1 MTRRRLTH
9 RNKRKQTHRG
19 GFTGT
24 SQPATYSDAQSYM
37 LKTVGDQATQYNN
50 TFQQSGTNNSGYP
63 TESNAIRGLQGQVA
77 GKRRRRKMKKSR
89 GGFLGSVVNQAIV
102 PLSLFGLHKSFSKK
116 YNKRPNNKT
125 FKK

>member
-9 RNKRKQTHRG
+9 RNKRRQTHRG

-24 SQPATYSDAQSYM
+24 AQPATYSDAQSYM

-50 TFQQSGTNNSGYP
+50 TFQQSGTNNSEYP